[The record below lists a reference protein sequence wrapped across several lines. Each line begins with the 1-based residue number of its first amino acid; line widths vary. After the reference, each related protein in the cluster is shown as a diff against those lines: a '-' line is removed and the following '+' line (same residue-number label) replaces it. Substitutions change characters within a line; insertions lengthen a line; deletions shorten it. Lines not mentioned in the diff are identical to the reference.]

1 MQPELPE
8 SNPEVGPV
16 FYNAKCSASMLK
28 KFCRNP
34 IMPPVASRQWSTGT
48 LLDGIECLN
57 QHNPA
62 ELLAAGDMSEAPP
75 ASREQ
80 AIQASLL
87 SFEHICLCRSLVR
100 TFRRSWRRSKLSKG
114 LRARVWGVMFNPM
127 RTRLSLPLPC

>member
-1 MQPELPE
+1 
-8 SNPEVGPV
+8 
-16 FYNAKCSASMLK
+16 
-28 KFCRNP
+28 
-34 IMPPVASRQWSTGT
+34 MPPVASRQWSTGT

-87 SFEHICLCRSLVR
+87 SFELSVQIIGQDIQAKLAKIQAIK
-100 TFRRSWRRSKLSKG
+100 RSKGKG
-114 LRARVWGVMFNPM
+114 VGRHVQSNENPVVPSSALL
-127 RTRLSLPLPC
+127 TEKPVP